1 MGYHFLPDPYS
12 ALLFSGTWKEWKTTN
27 SCLFQGSFKHRT
39 SHYKAFQNTGWFVI
53 LLNLWSAGWG
63 HIYLG
68 VGAGGGDKIFFG
80 TNPIFGAGGGG
91 VESDWWDPKSFPV
104 TRPASSYFSLSLL
117 GGQSYFTSI
126 HALQDF
132 LDQFPTTQWPFLS
145 MVIFICCSL
154 SFSFFVGMT
163 FFISS
168 SRFSTWLL

>member
-39 SHYKAFQNTGWFVI
+39 SHYKAFQNTGWFLI

-63 HIYLG
+63 HIYL
-68 VGAGGGDKIFFG
+68 
-80 TNPIFGAGGGG
+80 G

-132 LDQFPTTQWPFLS
+132 PDQFPTTQWPFLS

-154 SFSFFVGMT
+154 SFSFFVGMI